1 VYKLEDALCSQDTL
15 LCKVFHENK
24 DLNLKLENSFAE
36 ISSLQLMHNDMSAQ
50 SCENCNMIMVNYAN
64 LCIVHTRV
72 ASQLKG
78 AMLELKGLFY

>member
-1 VYKLEDALCSQDTL
+1 VYKLEDALCSQDKL

-50 SCENCNMIMVNYAN
+50 SCAI
-64 LCIVHTRV
+64 
-72 ASQLKG
+72 
-78 AMLELKGLFY
+78 